1 MGRFYMETNWR
12 TSENRAR
19 RESVDFKQ
27 EGKVYETVN
36 ETVQKCSL
44 HPLFLQE
51 SKNPC
56 THQEES

>member
-1 MGRFYMETNWR
+1 METNWR
-12 TSENRAR
+12 TSKNRAR
-19 RESVDFKQ
+19 RESMDFKQ

-51 SKNPC
+51 SKNPY